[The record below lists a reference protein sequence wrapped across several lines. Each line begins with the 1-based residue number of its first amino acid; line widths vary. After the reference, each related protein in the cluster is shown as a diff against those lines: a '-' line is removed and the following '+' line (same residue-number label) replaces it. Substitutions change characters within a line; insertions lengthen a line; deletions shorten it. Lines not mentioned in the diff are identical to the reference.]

1 MNARD
6 IMVTDVET
14 VGPDDR
20 ISDTLGRLARAD
32 FSGFPVVDDDD
43 DSLVGIVTEHDLIS
57 LFDPEERV
65 LWIPI
70 GFPPFLETVSYG
82 FDISWDELDLG
93 TDLLTNARKP
103 VRSVMT
109 EDVITVG
116 PTDDL
121 DRLLVLLTDPERN
134 INRLPVVEDDRVV
147 GIITRQD
154 VLRGVRRE
162 RDDD

>member
-6 IMVTDVET
+6 IMIEDVET
-14 VGPDDR
+14 VGPDER
-20 ISDTLGRLARAD
+20 ISDTLGRLARAE
-32 FSGFPVVDDDD
+32 FSGFPVVEEDGT
-43 DSLVGIVTEHDLIS
+43 LVGIVTEHDLIS
-57 LFDPEERV
+57 LFDPDERV

-93 TDLLTNARKP
+93 ADLVRNARNP

-109 EDVITVG
+109 EDVITVT
-116 PTDDL
+116 PEDDL
-121 DRLLVLLTDPERN
+121 DRLLTLLTDRERN
-134 INRLPVVEDDRVV
+134 INRLPVVEDGKVV

-162 RDDD
+162 RLAT